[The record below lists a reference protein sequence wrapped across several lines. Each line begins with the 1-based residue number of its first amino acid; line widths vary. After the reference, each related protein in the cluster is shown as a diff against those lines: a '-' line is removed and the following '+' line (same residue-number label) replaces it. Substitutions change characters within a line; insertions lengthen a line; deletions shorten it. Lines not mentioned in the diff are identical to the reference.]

1 MPPETIVAF
10 SQPVWDEIVEALDR
24 EDESAGVL
32 LAGVTEDQTRL
43 TYTVNRV
50 IWVPNEHYVER
61 TPRRMSIVSAG
72 WVPALKVAADVGLQ
86 PIFFHTH
93 PAGEPTPSERD
104 DAVDEALAEPF
115 RARARVDSYATF
127 ILGGEVGRPTFTGR
141 VVEQDGTASSVT
153 RVRIVG
159 RRLRLLPAF
168 DKPEAAEVD
177 KQIHDRQIRA
187 FGSAGQR
194 TLAQLRVGVVGAGG
208 TGSAVIEQLIRLGVR
223 DIVSIDDDV
232 VTTTNVSRV
241 YGSSVSDEDRPKVEV
256 AEDNAARIG
265 LGTTLTPHE
274 GRIDKRAELE
284 LLRHC
289 DVVFGCTDDHT
300 GRWNLSSLAFY
311 YLLPVI
317 DMAVAIDAPEGRV
330 RSITGR
336 VTYVGPGEPCLICRG
351 VVDPARVRD
360 EGYEPEERERLA
372 GEGYAH
378 GLGEPDP
385 SVVAYTTMVASW
397 GVADLLERL
406 FGFGAE
412 DISGEILL
420 RIADRKMKGRRAESQ
435 PGHVCGDRNKWGL
448 GDQPAFLGQKVWLP

>member
-1 MPPETIVAF
+1 MPPEAVVAF
-10 SQPVWDEIVEALDR
+10 PEPVWDEIVAALDR

-32 LAGVTEDQTRL
+32 LAGMTEDETRL

-50 IWVPNEHYVER
+50 IRVPDEHYVER
-61 TPRRMSIVSAG
+61 TSKRLSIASAG
-72 WVPALKVAADVGLQ
+72 WVPALKAAADAGLQ

-93 PAGEPTPSERD
+93 PATEPTPSERD
-104 DAVDEALAEPF
+104 GAVDEALAEPF
-115 RARARVDSYATF
+115 RTRARVDRYASF
-127 ILGGEVGRPTFTGR
+127 ILGGEVEHPTFTGR
-141 VVEQDGTASSVT
+141 VVAQSGAASLVT
-153 RVRIVG
+153 RVRVVG

-168 DKPEAAEVD
+168 DDTEAVAADQQV
-177 KQIHDRQIRA
+177 HDRQIRA

-223 DIVSIDDDV
+223 DLVSIDDDAI
-232 VTTTNVSRV
+232 TTTNVSRV
-241 YGSSVSDEDRPKVEV
+241 YGSSVSDDGRPKVKV
-256 AEDNAARIG
+256 AEANAARIG
-265 LGTTLTPHE
+265 LGTDLKPYR
-274 GRIDKRAELE
+274 GRIDKRAGLE

-300 GRWNLSSLAFY
+300 GRLYLSTLAFY

-317 DMAVAIDAPEGRV
+317 DMGVTIDASEERV

-336 VTYVGPGEPCLICRG
+336 ITYVGPGEPCLVCRD

-360 EGYEPEERERLA
+360 EGYAPEERERLA
-372 GEGYAH
+372 GEGYAQ

-412 DISGEILL
+412 DIPGEILL
-420 RIADRKMKGRRAESQ
+420 RIADRKMKGRRAEPQ
-435 PGHVCGDRNKWGL
+435 PGHVCDNRSKWGL
-448 GDQPAFLGQKVWLP
+448 GDQRDFLGQRVWPQ

>member
-10 SQPVWDEIVEALDR
+10 PQTVWDEVVAALDR
-24 EDESAGVL
+24 KDESAGLL
-32 LAGVTEDQTRL
+32 LAGMTEDETRL
-43 TYTVNRV
+43 TYAVNRV
-50 IWVPNEHYVER
+50 IWVPEERYVER
-61 TPRRMSIVSAG
+61 TPKRMSIASAG
-72 WVPALKVAADVGLQ
+72 WVPALKVAANAGLQ

-93 PAGEPTPSERD
+93 PAGEPTPSEHD
-104 DAVDEALAEPF
+104 DVVDEALAEPF
-115 RARARVDSYATF
+115 RTRARVDRYASF
-127 ILGGEVGRPTFTGR
+127 ILGGKVEQPTFTGR
-141 VVEQDGTASSVT
+141 IVVQDGTGSSIT
-153 RVRIVG
+153 RVRVVG

-168 DKPEAAEVD
+168 DNTKAAAAD
-177 KQIHDRQIRA
+177 QQIHDRQIRA

-223 DIVSIDDDV
+223 EIVSIDDDV
-232 VTTTNVSRV
+232 ITTTNVSRV
-241 YGSSVSDEDRPKVEV
+241 YGSSVSDDGRLKVEI
-256 AEDNAARIG
+256 AEDNATRIG
-265 LGTTLTPHE
+265 LGTDLTPYE
-274 GRIDKRAELE
+274 GRIDKREQLE

-311 YLLPVI
+311 YLIPII
-317 DMAVAIDAPEGRV
+317 DMGVAIDAPKERV

-336 VTYVGPGEPCLICRG
+336 ITYMGPGEPCLICRG

-372 GEGYAH
+372 GEGYAQ

-412 DISGEILL
+412 DIPGEILL
-420 RIADRKMKGRRAESQ
+420 RIADRKMKGRRAEPQ
-435 PGHVCGDRNKWGL
+435 PGHVCDDRSKWGL

>member
-1 MPPETIVAF
+1 MPPETVVAF
-10 SQPVWDEIVEALDR
+10 SQPVWDEIVAALDR
-24 EDESAGVL
+24 EDESAGLL
-32 LAGVTEDQTRL
+32 LAGMTEDETRL

-50 IWVPNEHYVER
+50 IWMPEEHYVER
-61 TPRRMSIVSAG
+61 TPKRMSIASAG
-72 WVPALKVAADVGLQ
+72 WVPALKVAADAGLQ

-93 PAGEPTPSERD
+93 PAGEPTPSEHD
-104 DAVDEALAEPF
+104 DRVDEALAEPF
-115 RARARVDSYATF
+115 RTRTDRYVSF
-127 ILGGEVGRPTFTGR
+127 ILGGEVEQPILTGR
-141 VVEQDGTASSVT
+141 VVARGGTASSIT
-153 RVRIVG
+153 RVRVVG

-168 DKPEAAEVD
+168 DDLEAAEADQQV
-177 KQIHDRQIRA
+177 HDRQIRA

-194 TLAQLRVGVVGAGG
+194 TLAQLRVGVVSAGG

-241 YGSSVSDEDRPKVEV
+241 YGSSVSDEGRLKVMV
-256 AEDNAARIG
+256 AEDNARRIG
-265 LGTTLTPHE
+265 LGTDLKPSE
-274 GRIDKRAELE
+274 GRISKRAQLE

-289 DVVFGCTDDHT
+289 DVIFGCTDDHT
-300 GRWNLSSLAFY
+300 GRWNLSTLAFY
-311 YLLPVI
+311 YLIPII
-317 DMAVAIDAPEGRV
+317 DMGVAIDAPEGRV

-336 VTYVGPGEPCLICRG
+336 ITYVGPGEPCLICRS

-372 GEGYAH
+372 GEGYAQ

-412 DISGEILL
+412 DIPGEILL
-420 RIADRKMKGRRAESQ
+420 RIADRKMKGRRDEPQ
-435 PGHVCGDRNKWGL
+435 PGHVCGDRSKWGL